1 MKYKILVAALG
12 IISGAA
18 VFTGCATSGGIDTQI
33 DVAMAQHYEKEY
45 SYSAATF
52 NRTDILM
59 EQART
64 KSISQAAGATV
75 LNENI
80 TEYNGNIYEYLLI
93 NAFNSL
99 NYYNLGNLE
108 EALVEIRKIE
118 NKQKL
123 YVNLYGDLVLSK
135 DEEDY
140 SALENAGSYMSLD
153 MGQIYESFPREPKE
167 SDIYRD
173 SAFAHYLA
181 ALMYLQYGGGSPEL
195 HSKQYKAL
203 WSQSNQ
209 ASLDD
214 DLSIPKGYG
223 RLDFIALGGRI
234 ICRHEKELYF
244 PDYDGDGIGD
254 FIPSLRID
262 GVTIP
267 AFRLKYV
274 YPAIFEDAE
283 GHVAFPGTRISKIHV
298 VLSDG
303 RETNLELVENLD
315 LAVQKDVA
323 SKAKKAFVRSLFR
336 STLKKASAVSAAAVG
351 ISSTPADF
359 RFLAELAAIASLEA
373 VDLAETAD
381 VRQAKNFPSVI
392 YGGGFTL
399 ESGLYSG
406 KIEYFDKNGKCLY
419 CEYFKDI
426 QVKEGIPVIVESVCL
441 D

>member
-1 MKYKILVAALG
+1 MKQKILKAALG
-12 IISGAA
+12 VLSGAA
-18 VFTGCATSGGIDTQI
+18 FLTGCATSGSIDTQI
-33 DVAMAQHYEKEY
+33 DVAMAQHYEKQY

-52 NRTDILM
+52 NRADILM

-64 KSISQAAGATV
+64 KSLTQTAGSVV

-80 TEYNGNIYEYLLI
+80 MDYNGNIYEYLLI

-123 YVNLYGDLVLSK
+123 YVNLYGDLVLS
-135 DEEDY
+135 EEVEDY
-140 SALENAGSYMSLD
+140 ASLEKAGSYMSLD
-153 MGQIYESFPREPKE
+153 MRRIYESVPRDARE
-167 SDIYRD
+167 SDIYKD

-181 ALMYLQYGGGSPEL
+181 TLLYLQYGGGSPEL
-195 HSKQYKAL
+195 HARQYRSL
-203 WSQSNQ
+203 WSKNNQ
-209 ASLDD
+209 ATLDE

-223 RLDFIALGGRI
+223 RLDFIALGGKI
-234 ICRHEKELYF
+234 IQRHERELYF

-254 FIPSLRID
+254 FIPSLIID
-262 GVTIP
+262 DVSIP

-274 YPAIFEDAE
+274 YPAIYEDAD
-283 GHVAFPGTRISKIHV
+283 GHVAFPGTKIAEIRV

-303 RETNLELVENLD
+303 RETVLKLVENFD

-336 STLKKASAVSAAAVG
+336 STLKKASAVSAAAVA
-351 ISSTPADF
+351 ISSTPEDF
-359 RFLAELAAIASLEA
+359 RFLSEMAAIASLEA

-381 VRQAKNFPSVI
+381 IRQAGNLPSSV

-399 ESGLYSG
+399 KSGIYSG
-406 KIEYFDKNGKCLY
+406 RIEYFDGNGKCIHY
-419 CEYFKDI
+419 EEFSNV
-426 QVKEGIPVIVESVCL
+426 QVKEGIPVIVESICL